1 MRYPEG
7 HKEAM
12 RARIVEA
19 ASRALRRDGLDAVSI
34 PALMKSVGLTHGG
47 FYVHFR
53 DRDELVAEA
62 VAFAANET
70 VERIFAGD
78 DRLLDASLAAY
89 LSEAHATH
97 PAFGC
102 VLAALGTE
110 AHRQPAPVRR
120 SFAEAAG
127 VLLRQVQKKLH
138 PRSKRAEPSDDALAL
153 ASRMVGAVV
162 LARLVRDEALATR
175 ILAVAARDSAPAKRV
190 AGGGAPD

>member
-7 HKEAM
+7 HKDAM

-78 DRLLDASLAAY
+78 DGPVDEWLRAYVSEGHAA
-89 LSEAHATH
+89 H
-97 PAFGC
+97 PALGC

-110 AHRQPAPVRR
+110 APRQSATVRR

-127 VLLRQVQKKLH
+127 ALLRQVQRKLH
-138 PRSKRAEPSDDALAL
+138 PTSKRAAPADDALVL

-162 LARLVRDEALATR
+162 LARLVRDEALAKR
-175 ILAVAARDSAPAKRV
+175 ILAAAAREDVPA
-190 AGGGAPD
+190 